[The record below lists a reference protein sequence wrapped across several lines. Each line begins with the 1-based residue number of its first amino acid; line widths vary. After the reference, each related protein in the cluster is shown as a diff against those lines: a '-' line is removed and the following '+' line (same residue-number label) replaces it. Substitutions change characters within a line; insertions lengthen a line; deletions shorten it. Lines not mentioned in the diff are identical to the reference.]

1 MSQSHDQNNSG
12 GNNKGGNQQKA
23 ASPGLSTTMPVSMQD
38 LTNPDSLARVTTIAS
53 GVAVLCVGAYKVFP
67 YVKRFLFPE
76 PTNKPALAL
85 ANATPDDI
93 VKHIT
98 ELQKLK
104 PAAAKNQIH
113 ALLTICAP
121 EQKQQ
126 LVDSLA
132 KAGVTASGTPPWD
145 TSPKA

>member
-1 MSQSHDQNNSG
+1 MSQSHDQNNG
-12 GNNKGGNQQKA
+12 GGGKDKGGNQQKA
-23 ASPGLSTTMPVSMQD
+23 APGMSTTIPVSLSD

-76 PTNKPALAL
+76 PKNKPVLAL
-85 ANATPDDI
+85 ANATQEDI
-93 VKHIT
+93 MKHIT
-98 ELQKLK
+98 ELQKQK

-132 KAGVTASGTPPWD
+132 KAGVVASAADNKPM
-145 TSPKA
+145 